1 MKKNDDYSY
10 ENLPVSVQQELGQ
23 LARSLNFNPK
33 KLPSIIE
40 ERVCQIEKYSVAKI
54 EAERAADKASEAAKK
69 AKECQ
74 VTWISGKKVAIE
86 NLQSAVM
93 EQSSAINSL
102 VLAQKN
108 AFNSINKLAEVENF
122 LLAIGVMNTGL
133 NRMVIRELELRLK
146 NASKE
151 RLSELARLEIE
162 SIIKQLHAQEDAN
175 RRIEVHA
182 SALKEHDRLLNSTTE
197 ELKVV
202 RSELSRSIVKAQ
214 KAVEDKAAKD
224 LESAKTQLSDSIENT
239 RKVVEDMAVKSIAEA
254 KASTLSETND
264 NIELFKK
271 NLEDERILTAAK
283 LKKRLT
289 ISYIV
294 GSVGVAGSITT
305 LVLSLLNII

>member
-1 MKKNDDYSY
+1 MSD
-10 ENLPVSVQQELGQ
+10 
-23 LARSLNFNPK
+23 
-33 KLPSIIE
+33 SI
-40 ERVCQIEKYSVAKI
+40 
-54 EAERAADKASEAAKK
+54 D
-69 AKECQ
+69 
-74 VTWISGKKVAIE
+74 
-86 NLQSAVM
+86 
-93 EQSSAINSL
+93 
-102 VLAQKN
+102 
-108 AFNSINKLAEVENF
+108 
-122 LLAIGVMNTGL
+122 
-133 NRMVIRELELRLK
+133 
-146 NASKE
+146 
-151 RLSELARLEIE
+151 
-162 SIIKQLHAQEDAN
+162 
-175 RRIEVHA
+175 
-182 SALKEHDRLLNSTTE
+182 
-197 ELKVV
+197 
-202 RSELSRSIVKAQ
+202 KAQ